1 MCVEES
7 LRSAFAMELIGR
19 LAVGRGL
26 VCNVIQAWRAMAGDF
41 LFLFLCYGR
50 RRGPARVELG
60 LDMELAEATRAARSP
75 ARKIP
80 VRPRGN

>member
-26 VCNVIQAWRAMAGDF
+26 VCNVIQASMAGDF